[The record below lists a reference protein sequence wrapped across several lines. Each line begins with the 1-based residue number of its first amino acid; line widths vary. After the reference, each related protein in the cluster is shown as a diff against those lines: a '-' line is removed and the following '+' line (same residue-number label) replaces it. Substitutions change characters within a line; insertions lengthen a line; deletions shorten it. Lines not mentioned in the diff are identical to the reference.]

1 MDILGVGPL
10 ELLFIL
16 LIALIVLGPKD
27 MVKSGKTI
35 GLFLRKIVT
44 SSSWQSIQQTSREI
58 RNLPTKLIREAG
70 LEDINDQLPNTSELL
85 SVSKFK
91 DLDKDENTAQEDISE
106 WITPPQT
113 IGPPSSDP
121 AGGKNSVPEKN
132 SQDDHRSSDNPD
144 LT

>member
-44 SSSWQSIQQTSREI
+44 SSSWQSIQQTSHEI

-70 LEDINDQLPNTSELL
+70 LEDINDQLPNTSDIRSE
-85 SVSKFK
+85 SNFE
-91 DLDKDENTAQEDISE
+91 DLDKDVNTAQKDISE

-113 IGPPSSDP
+113 IAPPSLDQQGRKILYRRRTP
-121 AGGKNSVPEKN
+121 KTIIDQAII
-132 SQDDHRSSDNPD
+132 

>member
-44 SSSWQSIQQTSREI
+44 SSSWQSVQQTSREI

-70 LEDINDQLPNTSELL
+70 LEDINDQLPNTSDIRSE
-85 SVSKFK
+85 SNFE

-113 IGPPSSDP
+113 IEPPSLDP
-121 AGGKNSVPEKN
+121 TGENNSVPENN
-132 SQDDHRSSDNPD
+132 SQDYHRSSDNPD

>member
-70 LEDINDQLPNTSELL
+70 LEDINDQLPNTSDIRSEF
-85 SVSKFK
+85 KFN

-106 WITPPQT
+106 WITPPQK
-113 IGPPSSDP
+113 IEPPSSDP
-121 AGGKNSVPEKN
+121 AGKKSSVTEKN

>member
-44 SSSWQSIQQTSREI
+44 SSSWLSIQQTSREL

-70 LEDINDQLPNTSELL
+70 LEDINDQLPNPSEIRSEL
-85 SVSKFK
+85 KID
-91 DLDKDENTAQEDISE
+91 DLDKDVNNVQEDISE

-121 AGGKNSVPEKN
+121 AGEKSSVPEQG

>member
-70 LEDINDQLPNTSELL
+70 LEDIKNQLPNTSDISSEL
-85 SVSKFK
+85 KFE
-91 DLDKDENTAQEDISE
+91 DLDKDKYTAQEDISE

-113 IGPPSSDP
+113 IEPPSSAP
-121 AGGKNSVPEKN
+121 AVENNSVPDKI
-132 SQDDHRSSDNPD
+132 SQDELLSSDNPD

>member
-70 LEDINDQLPNTSELL
+70 LEDINDQIPNPSDIHSE
-85 SVSKFK
+85 FK
-91 DLDKDENTAQEDISE
+91 IDDLDKDDNTVQEDISE

-113 IGPPSSDP
+113 IEPPSSDS
-121 AGGKNSVPEKN
+121 AGEEISVPEKN
-132 SQDDHRSSDNPD
+132 YQDDHRSNDNPD

>member
-70 LEDINDQLPNTSELL
+70 LEDINDQLPNTNDIHSE
-85 SVSKFK
+85 SKFE
-91 DLDKDENTAQEDISE
+91 DLDKDENTEQEDISE

-113 IGPPSSDP
+113 IEPPSSDP
-121 AGGKNSVPEKN
+121 ASEKSYVPEMK
-132 SQDDHRSSDNPD
+132 SQDDHRSSDNPN

>member
-70 LEDINDQLPNTSELL
+70 LEDINDQFPNTNDLHTESNFE
-85 SVSKFK
+85 
-91 DLDKDENTAQEDISE
+91 DLDKDESTTQEDISE

-113 IGPPSSDP
+113 IKPPALDP
-121 AGGKNSVPEKN
+121 AGENNSAPEKN

-144 LT
+144 FT

>member
-58 RNLPTKLIREAG
+58 RNLPTKLIRDAG
-70 LEDINDQLPNTSELL
+70 LEDINDQLPNTSDIH
-85 SVSKFK
+85 SDSKFE
-91 DLDKDENTAQEDISE
+91 DLDQHEYKAQEDISE
-106 WITPPQT
+106 WIIPPQT
-113 IGPPSSDP
+113 IEPPSSDTP
-121 AGGKNSVPEKN
+121 GVKSSIPEKN
-132 SQDDHRSSDNPD
+132 SQDDHQSSDNPD

>member
-44 SSSWQSIQQTSREI
+44 SSSWQSIQQTSREL

-70 LEDINDQLPNTSELL
+70 LEDINDQLPNPSDIRSE
-85 SVSKFK
+85 FK
-91 DLDKDENTAQEDISE
+91 IDDLDKDDNTVQEDISE

-121 AGGKNSVPEKN
+121 AGEKSSVPEQG
-132 SQDDHRSSDNPD
+132 SQDDHQSSDNPD

>member
-44 SSSWQSIQQTSREI
+44 SSSWQSVQQTSHEI

-70 LEDINDQLPNTSELL
+70 LEDINDQLPNTSDIRSE
-85 SVSKFK
+85 SNFE

-113 IGPPSSDP
+113 IEPPSLDP
-121 AGGKNSVPEKN
+121 TGENNSVPENN
-132 SQDDHRSSDNPD
+132 SQDYHRSSDNPD

>member
-27 MVKSGKTI
+27 MMKSGKTI
-35 GLFLRKIVT
+35 GMFLRKIVT

-70 LEDINDQLPNTSELL
+70 LEDINDQLPTASDIR
-85 SVSKFK
+85 SKSKFVE
-91 DLDKDENTAQEDISE
+91 LDKDKNIEQEDISE

-113 IGPPSSDP
+113 IEPPSSDP
-121 AGGKNSVPEKN
+121 AGEKSSVPETN
-132 SQDDHRSSDNPD
+132 SQDDHRSNDNPD